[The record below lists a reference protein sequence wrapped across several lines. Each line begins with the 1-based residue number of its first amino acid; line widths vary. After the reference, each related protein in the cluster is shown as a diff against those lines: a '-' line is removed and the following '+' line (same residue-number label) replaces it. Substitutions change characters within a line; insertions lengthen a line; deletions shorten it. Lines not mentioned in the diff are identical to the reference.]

1 VGTQRLDFA
10 EFYRSF
16 RDDCLRTVLVIVGDQ
31 DNAQELVAEAF
42 ARACASWRTVSR
54 HPAPAAWVVRTALNL
69 NIGEAQ
75 GRYRP
80 QHRSGLG
87 AAGYY
92 QTVTPGSGTRPGELA
107 QDEQQNLSDTETT
120 AVGAVWDR
128 YYGMLGDNNNVMA
141 YVSSVADRSG
151 DDDCGQATDTLMP
164 LTSEEIDSWSATRW
178 ITRVARE
185 HGLAIGGENPGY
197 AQ

>member
-80 QHRSGLG
+80 QQPS
-87 AAGYY
+87 A
-92 QTVTPGSGTRPGELA
+92 PSGTA
-107 QDEQQNLSDTETT
+107 TT
-120 AVGAVWDR
+120 A
-128 YYGMLGDNNNVMA
+128 
-141 YVSSVADRSG
+141 
-151 DDDCGQATDTLMP
+151 C
-164 LTSEEIDSWSATRW
+164 SAT
-178 ITRVARE
+178 TTT
-185 HGLAIGGENPGY
+185 
-197 AQ
+197 